1 MQYLCRKKGTMIRLL
16 GMGNALTDVLMPI
29 ESDELLNVLGLPK
42 GSMQLIDQ
50 EQFYRIRTQVSDLP
64 RQLVCGGSAANT
76 VTGASKL
83 GVSSGF
89 IGKVNDDEVGLNYQ
103 HDLQYHGVDS
113 LLLKGD
119 QASGQ
124 SLVFISPDGERTF
137 ATYLGAAANLLSEDI
152 RPELFRNSDL
162 FYIEGYLVQNHDLF
176 LKALEMAKKEGMKV
190 ALDLASYNVVEENL
204 DFLNQIIASSVDI
217 VFANEEEA
225 KALTGFQP
233 EEALECMAKQ
243 VDIAVVKIGARG
255 AMAIRGKERVLVPA
269 VAANCVDTTGAGD
282 LFAAG
287 FIYGMSNG
295 RSLEECTRY
304 GTITAGKVIEVV
316 GPKMSNSVWEKVRSD
331 F

>member
-1 MQYLCRKKGTMIRLL
+1 MIRLL

-29 ESDELLNVLGLPK
+29 ESDQLLNVLGLPK
-42 GSMQLIDQ
+42 GSMQLIDE
-50 EQFYRIRTQVSDLP
+50 EQFYRIRTQVSDLS

-83 GVSSGF
+83 GVSSAF
-89 IGKVNDDEVGLNYQ
+89 IGKVNDDEVGINYQ
-103 HDLQYHGVDS
+103 HDLQYYGVEPH
-113 LLLKGD
+113 LLKGD
-119 QASGQ
+119 QASGR

-137 ATYLGAAANLLSEDI
+137 ATYLGAAANLLPEDLH
-152 RPELFRNSDL
+152 PELFRNSNL
-162 FYIEGYLVQNHDLF
+162 FYLEGYLMQSHDLF
-176 LKALEMAKKEGMKV
+176 LKAVKMAKNEGMKV

-233 EEALECMAKQ
+233 EEALECIAKQ
-243 VDIAVVKIGARG
+243 VDIAVVKIGSRG
-255 AMAIRGKERVLVPA
+255 AMAIRGDERVLVPA
-269 VAANCVDTTGAGD
+269 VVSNCVDTTGAGD

-295 RSLEECTRY
+295 RSLEDCTRY

-316 GPKMSNSVWEKVRSD
+316 GPKMSNSVWEQLHSD